1 MSYYDRHTQ
10 CLKYGKVEWR
20 DTIGN
25 DNNDRLSNITAA
37 NSKAVVVDG
46 VDSVNTG
53 GDVGQFSDIKVI
65 DNGNTTPTPIIV
77 YYDRNNKCLKFAE
90 GTEEKVNHSVS
101 WSITKINN
109 PSSGIDFG
117 RYVAMEMDDNNGL
130 HVVAQD
136 VTKGILYYGYFE
148 DGVAANPTGGWK
160 KVDATGSV
168 GRWNDIKLE
177 NPKGESILAC
187 KPVITSMDSSKLNTT
202 SAIKLARYIDDT
214 NGFESETVPSLYEST
229 DKKLSVV
236 VNAAETGKVENINSS
251 SPVENAGIVNKY
263 AVGYTSTMYAVDFLR
278 GEK

>member
-1 MSYYDRHTQ
+1 M
-10 CLKYGKVEWR
+10 
-20 DTIGN
+20 
-25 DNNDRLSNITAA
+25 
-37 NSKAVVVDG
+37 
-46 VDSVNTG
+46 
-53 GDVGQFSDIKVI
+53 
-65 DNGNTTPTPIIV
+65 
-77 YYDRNNKCLKFAE
+77 
-90 GTEEKVNHSVS
+90 S

-136 VTKGILYYGYFE
+136 VTKGILYYGYFAN
-148 DGVAANPTGGWK
+148 GVAANPTGGWK

-236 VNAAETGKVENINSS
+236 VSAAETGTTGTGDNLVN
-251 SPVENAGIVNKY
+251 VAGGGIINKY
-263 AVGYTSTMYAVDFLR
+263 AIGFNSTEYAVDFLR
-278 GEK
+278 GEE